1 MTCKSKASRC
11 PAETDPAGGFPLIP
25 DCLAA
30 ALAYLPPMRAILLV
44 PLLAPLLAL
53 RPLVA
58 PAQEVDLELV
68 LLADASGSITQ
79 SEIDFQRQGY
89 AAAITHPDVLAAIR
103 SNLTGT
109 IAVTYVEWAA
119 NQVMVVE
126 WTVIDGAASA
136 EAFALALL
144 APPRLAT
151 GRNAIGDALLEGQRL
166 IEENRITGLRR
177 VIDFSGDS
185 LGNFSGVS
193 IPEARASVL
202 AAGITINGLPILD
215 EGEGDPLAEIYRDQ
229 LIGGPGAF
237 VIATDRTEGFVAAVR
252 RKLVLEIAGAV
263 PKEGEGMVMQPRRV
277 AMARGP

>member
-1 MTCKSKASRC
+1 MRWRN
-11 PAETDPAGGFPLIP
+11 LIP
-25 DCLAA
+25 FLVLPVLAT
-30 ALAYLPPMRAILLV
+30 
-44 PLLAPLLAL
+44 PLL
-53 RPLVA
+53 
-58 PAQEVDLELV
+58 AQEVDLELV

-79 SEIDFQRQGY
+79 SEIDFQREGY

-119 NQVMVVE
+119 NQVVVVD

-144 APPRLAT
+144 EPPRLAT
-151 GRNAIGDALLEGQRL
+151 GRNAIGDALLEGARL
-166 IEENRITGLRR
+166 IEENRITGLRK

-185 LGNFSGVS
+185 LGNFSGAG

-215 EGEGDPLAEIYRDQ
+215 EGEDDPLAEIYRDQ

-237 VIATDRTEGFVAAVR
+237 VIATDRTEGFVEAVR
-252 RKLVLEIAGAV
+252 RKLILEIAGDLPSPEDGLVVELTSAD
-263 PKEGEGMVMQPRRV
+263 QNFRQFD
-277 AMARGP
+277 

>member
-1 MTCKSKASRC
+1 MVRS
-11 PAETDPAGGFPLIP
+11 PLALF
-25 DCLAA
+25 LAF
-30 ALAYLPPMRAILLV
+30 ALAPPLQ
-44 PLLAPLLAL
+44 
-53 RPLVA
+53 
-58 PAQEVDLELV
+58 AQEVDLELV

-79 SEIDFQRQGY
+79 SEIDFQREGY

-119 NQVMVVE
+119 NQVVVVD
-126 WTVIDGAASA
+126 WTVIDGENSA

-144 APPRLAT
+144 EPPRLAT

-166 IEENRITGLRR
+166 LEENQISGLRK

-185 LGNFSGVS
+185 LGNFSGVG
-193 IPEARASVL
+193 IAEARASVL

-215 EGEGDPLAEIYRDQ
+215 EGDGDPLAEIYRDQ

-237 VIATDRTEGFVAAVR
+237 VIATDRTDGFVEAVR
-252 RKLVLEIAGAV
+252 RKLILEIAGDLPEA
-263 PKEGEGMVMQPRRV
+263 GEGMAAPSTRV
-277 AMARGP
+277 ATALHP

>member
-1 MTCKSKASRC
+1 M
-11 PAETDPAGGFPLIP
+11 
-25 DCLAA
+25 
-30 ALAYLPPMRAILLV
+30 LLV
-44 PLLAPLLAL
+44 PLLALWPLAA
-53 RPLVA
+53 R
-58 PAQEVDLELV
+58 AQEVDLELV

-119 NQVMVVE
+119 NQVVVVD
-126 WTVIDGAASA
+126 WTVIDGAATA

-185 LGNFSGVS
+185 LGNFSGVGIS
-193 IPEARASVL
+193 EARASVL

-215 EGEGDPLAEIYRDQ
+215 EGEGDPLAETYRDQ

-237 VIATDRTEGFVAAVR
+237 VIATDRSDGYVEAVR

-263 PKEGEGMVMQPRRV
+263 PKADEGMVLQPRLV
-277 AMARGP
+277 ATAPDP